1 MSKKIYLDYQATT
14 PVDPKILEKMIPYFT
29 ENFGNPHSNNHQ
41 FGRSAN
47 NAVENAR
54 ENVANLI
61 NAEPSEIVFTSGA
74 TESNNLAIKS
84 IARYHL
90 EKDCQII
97 TCKTEHK
104 CVLESCHELETDGF
118 KVTYLD
124 VDEDGLIN
132 LEELENLLKQ
142 KKALVSIMHANN
154 EIGVLQPI
162 KEIGELCK
170 KYNSIFHSDV
180 AQSIGTQKINVGDLN
195 IDALSIS
202 AHKIYGPKGIGALFI
217 TNSIKNTLRPLM
229 SGGGQEMGLRSGTQ
243 SPALC
248 VGLGEAC
255 KIIQE
260 NMDDFVLHYKKLKS
274 CLLTELINGKFEFNI
289 NGSVEKRIPN
299 NLNIAIAGKV
309 SEQLFNF
316 MPHIALSSGSACTSG
331 TIERSHVLSAMK
343 LQDHRIDGSFRIS
356 FGRSTTKEELKELIS
371 IIEKNYHNQL

>member
-1 MSKKIYLDYQATT
+1 MTKKIYLDYQATT

-54 ENVANLI
+54 EDIANLI
-61 NAEPSEIVFTSGA
+61 NAEPSEIIFTSGA

-84 IARYHL
+84 ITRYHL

-124 VDEDGLIN
+124 VDEHGLIN

-170 KYNSIFHSDV
+170 KYDSIFHSDV
-180 AQSIGTQKINVGDLN
+180 AQSIGTQTIDVGDLN

-255 KIIQE
+255 KDISINRDKYVQHFKE
-260 NMDDFVLHYKKLKS
+260 LKS
-274 CLLTELINGKFEFNI
+274 TLLSGLITSKFEFNI

-343 LQDHRIDGSFRIS
+343 LPDHRIDGSFRIS
-356 FGRSTTKEELKELIS
+356 TGRKTTKEELKEFILFLR
-371 IIEKNYHNQL
+371 K

>member
-14 PVDPKILEKMIPYFT
+14 PVDSKILEKMIPYFT

-180 AQSIGTQKINVGDLN
+180 AQSIGTQTIDVSDMN

-217 TNSIKNTLRPLM
+217 SNSIKNTLRPLM

-255 KIIQE
+255 KMIQE
-260 NMDDFVLHYKKLKS
+260 NIDDFVLHFKKLKS
-274 CLLTELINGKFEFNI
+274 CLLTELVNGKFEFNI

-299 NLNIAIAGKV
+299 NLNISIAGKV

-331 TIERSHVLSAMK
+331 TIERSHVLSSMK
-343 LQDHRIDGSFRIS
+343 LPDHRIDGSFRIS

-371 IIEKNYHNQL
+371 IIEKNYHN

>member
-47 NAVENAR
+47 NAIENAR
-54 ENVANLI
+54 ENIANLI
-61 NAEPSEIVFTSGA
+61 NAEPSEIIFTSGA

-90 EKDCQII
+90 GKDCQII

-180 AQSIGTQKINVGDLN
+180 AQSIGTQTIDVSDLN

-202 AHKIYGPKGIGALFI
+202 AHKIYGPKGIGALFVS
-217 TNSIKNTLRPLM
+217 NSIKNTLRPLM

-255 KIIQE
+255 KDISINRNKYVQHFKE
-260 NMDDFVLHYKKLKS
+260 LKS
-274 CLLTELINGKFEFNI
+274 ALLSGLITSKFEFDI

-299 NLNIAIAGKV
+299 NLNISIAGKV

-343 LQDHRIDGSFRIS
+343 LDDERIDGSFRIS
-356 FGRSTTKEELKELIS
+356 AGRNTSKEEIKELVKS
-371 IIEKNYHNQL
+371 LNNE

>member
-54 ENVANLI
+54 EDIANLI
-61 NAEPSEIVFTSGA
+61 NAEPSEIIFTSGA

-90 EKDCQII
+90 GKDCQII

-104 CVLESCHELETDGF
+104 CVLESSHELETDGF

-170 KYNSIFHSDV
+170 KYDSIFHSDV
-180 AQSIGTQKINVGDLN
+180 AQSIGTQAIDVSDLN
-195 IDALSIS
+195 IDTLSIS

-217 TNSIKNTLRPLM
+217 SNSIKNTLRPLM

-255 KIIQE
+255 KDISINRDKYVQHFKE
-260 NMDDFVLHYKKLKS
+260 LKS
-274 CLLTELINGKFEFNI
+274 ALLSGLITSKFEFNI

-299 NLNIAIAGKV
+299 NLNISIAGKV

-343 LQDHRIDGSFRIS
+343 LQDNRIDGSFRIS
-356 FGRSTTKEELKELIS
+356 FGRNTTKEELKELIS
-371 IIEKNYHNQL
+371 IIEKNYHN

>member
-90 EKDCQII
+90 GKDCQII

-124 VDEDGLIN
+124 VDDDGLIN

-180 AQSIGTQKINVGDLN
+180 AQSIGTQTIDVSDIS

-217 TNSIKNTLRPLM
+217 SNSIKNTLRPLM

-255 KIIQE
+255 KMIQE
-260 NMDDFVLHYKKLKS
+260 NIDDFVLHYKKLKS
-274 CLLTELINGKFEFNI
+274 CLLTELVNGKFEFNI

-331 TIERSHVLSAMK
+331 TIERSHVLSSMK

-356 FGRSTTKEELKELIS
+356 FGRSTTKEEIKELIS
-371 IIEKNYHNQL
+371 IIEKNYHN

>member
-47 NAVENAR
+47 NALENAR
-54 ENVANLI
+54 EDIANLI
-61 NAEPSEIVFTSGA
+61 DAETSEIIFTSGA

-180 AQSIGTQKINVGDLN
+180 AQSIGTQTIDVSDMN

-217 TNSIKNTLRPLM
+217 SNSIKNTLRPLM

-255 KIIQE
+255 KMIQE
-260 NMDDFVLHYKKLKS
+260 NIDDFVLHYKKLKS
-274 CLLTELINGKFEFNI
+274 CLLTELVNGKFEFNI

-299 NLNIAIAGKV
+299 NLNISIAGKV

-331 TIERSHVLSAMK
+331 TIERSHVLSSMK
-343 LQDHRIDGSFRIS
+343 LPDYRIDGSFRIS
-356 FGRSTTKEELKELIS
+356 FGRSTTKEELKELVS
-371 IIEKNYHNQL
+371 IIEKNYHN

>member
-54 ENVANLI
+54 EDIANLI
-61 NAEPSEIVFTSGA
+61 NVEPSEIIFTSGA

-90 EKDCQII
+90 GKDCQII

-118 KVTYLD
+118 KVSYLN

-180 AQSIGTQKINVGDLN
+180 AQSIGTQTIDVSDMN

-217 TNSIKNTLRPLM
+217 SNSIKNTLRPLM

-255 KIIQE
+255 KMIQE
-260 NMDDFVLHYKKLKS
+260 NIDDFVLHYKKLKS
-274 CLLTELINGKFEFNI
+274 CLLTELVNGKFEFNI

-299 NLNIAIAGKV
+299 NLNISIAGKV

-331 TIERSHVLSAMK
+331 TIERSHVLSSMK

-356 FGRSTTKEELKELIS
+356 FGRNTTKDEIKILIKS
-371 IIEKNYHNQL
+371 IQDNV

>member
-1 MSKKIYLDYQATT
+1 M
-14 PVDPKILEKMIPYFT
+14 
-29 ENFGNPHSNNHQ
+29 
-41 FGRSAN
+41 
-47 NAVENAR
+47 
-54 ENVANLI
+54 
-61 NAEPSEIVFTSGA
+61 
-74 TESNNLAIKS
+74 
-84 IARYHL
+84 
-90 EKDCQII
+90 
-97 TCKTEHK
+97 
-104 CVLESCHELETDGF
+104 LESCHELETDGF

-180 AQSIGTQKINVGDLN
+180 AQSIGTQTIDVSDMS

-217 TNSIKNTLRPLM
+217 SNSIKNTLRPLM

-255 KIIQE
+255 KMIQE
-260 NMDDFVLHYKKLKS
+260 NIDDFVLHYKKLKS
-274 CLLTELINGKFEFNI
+274 CLLTELVNGKFEFNI

-343 LQDHRIDGSFRIS
+343 LPDHRIDGSFRIS
-356 FGRSTTKEELKELIS
+356 TGRKTSKEELKELIKCLS
-371 IIEKNYHNQL
+371 

>member
-47 NAVENAR
+47 SAVDNAR

-180 AQSIGTQKINVGDLN
+180 AQSIGTQTIDVSDMN

-217 TNSIKNTLRPLM
+217 SNSIKNTLRPLM

-255 KIIQE
+255 KMIQE
-260 NMDDFVLHYKKLKS
+260 NIDDFVLHYKKLKS
-274 CLLTELINGKFEFNI
+274 CLLTELVNGKFEFNI
-289 NGSVEKRIPN
+289 NGSVEKRVPN

-331 TIERSHVLSAMK
+331 TIERSHVLSSMK

-356 FGRSTTKEELKELIS
+356 FGRSTTKEELKELVS
-371 IIEKNYHNQL
+371 IIEKNYYN

>member
-61 NAEPSEIVFTSGA
+61 NAEPSEIIFTSGA

-90 EKDCQII
+90 GKDCQII

-124 VDEDGLIN
+124 VDEDGLID
-132 LEELENLLKQ
+132 LEDLENLLKQ

-180 AQSIGTQKINVGDLN
+180 AQSIGTQTIDVSDMN

-217 TNSIKNTLRPLM
+217 SNSIKNTLRPLM

-255 KIIQE
+255 RMIQE
-260 NMDDFVLHYKKLKS
+260 NIDDFVLHYKKLKS
-274 CLLTELINGKFEFNI
+274 CLLTELVNGKFEFNI

-331 TIERSHVLSAMK
+331 TIERSHVLSSMK

-356 FGRSTTKEELKELIS
+356 FGRSTTKEELKELVS
-371 IIEKNYHNQL
+371 IIEKNYHN

>member
-1 MSKKIYLDYQATT
+1 MTKKIYLDYQATT

-54 ENVANLI
+54 EDIANLI
-61 NAEPSEIVFTSGA
+61 NAEPSEIIFTSGA

-90 EKDCQII
+90 GKDCQII

-124 VDEDGLIN
+124 VDEDGLIY

>member
-47 NAVENAR
+47 SAVEDAR
-54 ENVANLI
+54 EDVANLI
-61 NAEPSEIVFTSGA
+61 NAEPSEIIFTSGA

-180 AQSIGTQKINVGDLN
+180 AQSIGTQTIDVSDMN

-217 TNSIKNTLRPLM
+217 SNSIKNTLRPLM

-255 KIIQE
+255 KMIQE
-260 NMDDFVLHYKKLKS
+260 NIDDFILHYKKLKS
-274 CLLTELINGKFEFNI
+274 CLLTELVNGKFEFNI

-331 TIERSHVLSAMK
+331 TIERSHVLSSMK

-356 FGRSTTKEELKELIS
+356 FGRSTTKEELKELVS
-371 IIEKNYHNQL
+371 IIEKNYHN

>member
-47 NAVENAR
+47 NAIENAR
-54 ENVANLI
+54 EDIANLI
-61 NAEPSEIVFTSGA
+61 NAEPSEIIFTSGA

-118 KVTYLD
+118 KVSYLD

-180 AQSIGTQKINVGDLN
+180 AQSIGTQTIDVSDMN
-195 IDALSIS
+195 IDTLSIS

-217 TNSIKNTLRPLM
+217 SNSIKNTLRPLM

-255 KIIQE
+255 KDISVNRDKYVQHFKE
-260 NMDDFVLHYKKLKS
+260 LKS
-274 CLLTELINGKFEFNI
+274 VLLSGLIASKFEFNI

-299 NLNIAIAGKV
+299 NLNISIAGKV

-343 LQDHRIDGSFRIS
+343 LPDNRIDGSFRIS
-356 FGRSTTKEELKELIS
+356 TGRNTTKDEVKELINCLS
-371 IIEKNYHNQL
+371 R

>member
-47 NAVENAR
+47 SAVENAR

-180 AQSIGTQKINVGDLN
+180 AQSIGTQTIDVSDMS

-217 TNSIKNTLRPLM
+217 SNSIKNTLRPLM

-255 KIIQE
+255 KMIQE
-260 NMDDFVLHYKKLKS
+260 NIDDFVLHYKKLKS
-274 CLLTELINGKFEFNI
+274 CLLTELINGNFEFNI

-343 LQDHRIDGSFRIS
+343 LPDHRIDGSFRIS
-356 FGRSTTKEELKELIS
+356 VGRDTNKDEIKELINCLS
-371 IIEKNYHNQL
+371 

>member
-47 NAVENAR
+47 NAIENAR
-54 ENVANLI
+54 EDIANLI
-61 NAEPSEIVFTSGA
+61 NAEPSEIIFTSGA

-124 VDEDGLIN
+124 VNEDGLIN

-170 KYNSIFHSDV
+170 KYDSIFHSDV
-180 AQSIGTQKINVGDLN
+180 AQSIGTQKIDVIDMN
-195 IDALSIS
+195 IDACSIS
-202 AHKIYGPKGIGALFI
+202 AHKIYGPKGIGALYI
-217 TNSIKNTLRPLM
+217 SNNIKNTLRPLM
-229 SGGGQEMGLRSGTQ
+229 SGGGQEMGLRSGTL

-248 VGLGEAC
+248 VGIGEAC
-255 KIIQE
+255 KDISQNRE
-260 NMDDFVLHYKKLKS
+260 KYVQHFKELKS
-274 CLLTELINGKFEFNI
+274 ALLSGLITSKLEFNI

-299 NLNIAIAGKV
+299 NLNIAIRGKIA
-309 SEQLFNF
+309 EQLFNF
-316 MPHIALSSGSACTSG
+316 IPHIALSSGSACTSG

-343 LQDHRIDGSFRIS
+343 LGDSRIDGSFRIS
-356 FGRSTTKEELKELIS
+356 VGRNTTKDEIKKLIS
-371 IIEKNYHNQL
+371 TLSELR

>member
-14 PVDPKILEKMIPYFT
+14 PVDPNILEKMIPYFT

-54 ENVANLI
+54 ENVATLI
-61 NAEPSEIVFTSGA
+61 NAEPSEIIFTSGA

-90 EKDCQII
+90 GKDCQII

-180 AQSIGTQKINVGDLN
+180 AQSIGTQTIDVNDMS

-217 TNSIKNTLRPLM
+217 SNSIKNTLRPLM

-255 KIIQE
+255 KMIQE
-260 NMDDFVLHYKKLKS
+260 NIDDFVLHYKKLKS
-274 CLLTELINGKFEFNI
+274 CLLTELVNGKFEFNI

-299 NLNIAIAGKV
+299 NLNISIAGKV

-331 TIERSHVLSAMK
+331 TIERSHVLSSMK

-356 FGRSTTKEELKELIS
+356 FGRNTTKDEIKILIKS
-371 IIEKNYHNQL
+371 IQDNV